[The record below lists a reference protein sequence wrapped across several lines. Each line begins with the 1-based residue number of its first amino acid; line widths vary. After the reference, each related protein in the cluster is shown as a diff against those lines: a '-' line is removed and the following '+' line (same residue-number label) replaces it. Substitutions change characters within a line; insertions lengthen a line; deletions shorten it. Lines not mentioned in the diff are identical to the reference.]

1 MVNYLLLLN
10 VNYSRLFFNKWKFT
24 VFSYLRPMP
33 AYLAIPRM
41 FRLPNLVIVFLTQAI
56 PYWLVLQP
64 AIIRTGGIPVLNEK
78 TFGLLSLATVL
89 TTLGGYIINDYFDRH
104 IDAINRPDR
113 LVVGKWLPSQVVLLL
128 YALIQGTIGYCSHLL
143 HTMIPMPHSAWA
155 LWIFPIVSLLLLL
168 YAWQLKCTP
177 ILGNI
182 LVAFLCG
189 ITPLLLLIPE
199 NRPLWLSAF
208 QDPSRIREAVGV
220 VWLYGLFAFA
230 TNLFR
235 EQIKDLE
242 DFQGDSSCGCN
253 TIAVIRGVR
262 FAKKNA
268 GMTGMLLV
276 LLVLVL
282 LLFWQEKHPEILRLA
297 GGVLLLLL
305 PSIASVALVFMAKEK
320 KDFARASNILKIVMF
335 CGLFMLLPYWPQ
347 TAEEWQ
353 AQWLLVR
360 YSLIRY

>member
-1 MVNYLLLLN
+1 M
-10 VNYSRLFFNKWKFT
+10 FFRKQKFT

-78 TFGLLSLATVL
+78 TFGLLATATVL
-89 TTLGGYIINDYFDRH
+89 TTLAGYIINDYFDRH
-104 IDAINRPDR
+104 IDAINRPER
-113 LVVGKWLPSQVVLLL
+113 LVVGKWISAPLVLLL
-128 YALIQGTIGYCSHLL
+128 YVLLQVGIGYCAYLL
-143 HTMIPMPHSAWA
+143 HTTLPKPHSNWA
-155 LWIFPIVSLLLLL
+155 LWVFPAVSLLLLL

-177 ILGNI
+177 ILGNV

-208 QDPSRIREAVGV
+208 QDPSLIREAVGV
-220 VWLYGLFAFA
+220 VWLYGLFGFA

-282 LLFWQEKHPEILRLA
+282 LLFWQEKHPQTLRLI
-297 GGVLLLLL
+297 GGIVLLLL
-305 PSIASVALVFMAKEK
+305 PAMASVGLVFAAKEK
-320 KDFARASNILKIVMF
+320 KDFSRASNILKIVMF

-353 AQWLLVR
+353 EQWIVLHN
-360 YSLIRY
+360 LIIN